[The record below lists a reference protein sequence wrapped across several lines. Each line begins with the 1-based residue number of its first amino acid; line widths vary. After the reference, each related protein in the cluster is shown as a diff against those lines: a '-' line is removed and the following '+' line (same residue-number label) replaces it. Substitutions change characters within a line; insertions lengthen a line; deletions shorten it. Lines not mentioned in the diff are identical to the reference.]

1 MQPNA
6 RIRRTQAGFSLME
19 LLVALVILALVMGIV
34 APRVIGY
41 LSRAKSQTAEAQVK
55 NIQGALDLFLIDV
68 GRYPTENEGLKALI
82 EAPAGGAGW
91 AGPYLDDSEE
101 VPLDPWGNPYLY
113 TSTEDGLRVRV
124 FSLGRDGAEGG
135 TGEDADIGWPGK
147 PQ

>member
-1 MQPNA
+1 MQRDAP
-6 RIRRTQAGFSLME
+6 IRRAEAGFSLME

-82 EAPAGGAGW
+82 EAPAGAAGW
-91 AGPYLDDSEE
+91 AGPYLDDEAMP
-101 VPLDPWGNPYLY
+101 VDPWGKDYY
-113 TSTEDGLRVRV
+113 YSSTEDGLRVRV
-124 FSLGRDGAEGG
+124 YSLGRDGTEGG
-135 TGEDADIGWPGK
+135 TGEDADVGRPDK
-147 PQ
+147 RQ